1 MRLCSFSRDSR
12 RQPGLVEGDHVVPLA
27 AHDALDII
35 RGDDPVPAG
44 DPIPLAEVVLEAPV
58 IPGNAFGIG
67 LNYREHAAE
76 TGQQPPEEPVLFA
89 KMRGTVNRPSG
100 PVVHPEW
107 TRRLDYEG
115 ELGVVIG
122 PRAHRVPPDRALEHV
137 FGYTVVDDVSARD
150 RQKSEPQWIRAKS
163 GWGFMPMGPWITS
176 AEQAGDPQDL
186 RIRTW
191 VNGELRQDTSTGDMI
206 FTVAELVSFAS
217 HVFPLEP
224 GDVIS
229 TGTPQG
235 VGVGMEP
242 MRFLQPGD
250 VVRVEIDRLG
260 AIEHR
265 VVAP

>member
-12 RQPGLVEGDHVVPLA
+12 RHPGLVEGDHVVPLA
-27 AHDALDII
+27 AHDAIDII
-35 RGDDPVPAG
+35 RGADPVAGG

-58 IPGNAFGIG
+58 LPGNALAIG
-67 LNYREHAAE
+67 LNYRAHAAE
-76 TGQQPPEEPVLFA
+76 TGQQPPAEPVLFA
-89 KMRGTVNRPSG
+89 KMRGTYNRPSG

-122 PRAHRVPPDRALEHV
+122 ATAHRVPVAQALEHV
-137 FGYTVVDDVSARD
+137 FGYTCVDDVSARD
-150 RQKSEPQWIRAKS
+150 RQKAEPQWIRAKS

-176 AEQAGDPQDL
+176 ADEAGDPQDM

-191 VNGELRQDTSTGDMI
+191 VNGELRQDTNTSDMI

-224 GDVIS
+224 GDVIT
-229 TGTPQG
+229 TGTPSG
-235 VGVGMEP
+235 VGVGMDP

-250 VVRVEIDRLG
+250 VVRVEISGLG
-260 AIEHR
+260 AIEHAI
-265 VVAP
+265 VAP

>member
-1 MRLCSFSRDSR
+1 MRLCSFRGADGLR
-12 RQPGLVEGDHVVPLA
+12 PGLVQGDSLVALA
-27 AHDALDII
+27 AASAIEVI
-35 RGDDPVPAG
+35 AGAAPVPAG
-44 DPIPLAEVVLEAPV
+44 DPVPLSSVVLEAPV
-58 IPGNAFGIG
+58 IPGTALGIG
-67 LNYREHAAE
+67 LNYRAHAAE
-76 TGQQPPEEPVLFA
+76 TGNEPPDEPVLFA

-122 PRAHRVPPDRALEHV
+122 RTAHRVSPGDALDHV
-137 FGYTVVDDVSARD
+137 FGYMVVDDVSARD

-176 AEQAGDPQDL
+176 ADEAGDPQDM

-191 VNGELRQDTSTGDMI
+191 VNGELRQDTSTKAMI

-224 GDVIS
+224 GDVIT
-229 TGTPQG
+229 TGTPPG
-235 VGVGMEP
+235 VGVGMDP

-250 VVRVEIDRLG
+250 IVRIEISRLG
-260 AIEHR
+260 AIEHEI
-265 VVAP
+265 VLP

>member
-12 RQPGLVEGDHVVPLA
+12 RHPGLVEGDHVVPLA
-27 AHDALDII
+27 AHDAIDIV
-35 RGDDPVPAG
+35 RGADPVAGG
-44 DPIPLAEVVLEAPV
+44 DPIPLADVVLEAPV
-58 IPGNAFGIG
+58 LPGNALAIG
-67 LNYREHAAE
+67 LNYRAHAAE
-76 TGQQPPEEPVLFA
+76 TGQQPPAEPVLFA
-89 KMRGTVNRPSG
+89 KMRGTYNRPSG

-122 PRAHRVPPDRALEHV
+122 ATAHRVPVSQALEHV
-137 FGYTVVDDVSARD
+137 FGYMCVDDVSARD
-150 RQKSEPQWIRAKS
+150 RQKAEPQWMRAKS

-176 AEQAGDPQDL
+176 ADEAGDPQDM

-191 VNGELRQDTSTGDMI
+191 VNGELRQDTNTSDMI

-224 GDVIS
+224 GDVIT
-229 TGTPQG
+229 TGTPSG
-235 VGVGMEP
+235 VGVGMDP

-250 VVRVEIDRLG
+250 VVRVEISGLG
-260 AIEHR
+260 AIEHAI
-265 VVAP
+265 VAT